1 MLSSQTVYV
10 LGPLH
15 VGIQLCYLRHL
26 GRVLGPDEV
35 PHAKLLGLVAAQLK
49 VSPGVW
55 DLYANRDQT
64 RREHLRENSRKGIL
78 CTPSVNSPR
87 KQSMSFRTR
96 SVTRGKS
103 FLRAFSREKRYLTCV
118 NFLFLSSAQVQSRPP
133 LRGRVFPGDREE
145 FVYRALVI
153 GIGAI
158 LQR

>member
-1 MLSSQTVYV
+1 
-10 LGPLH
+10 
-15 VGIQLCYLRHL
+15 
-26 GRVLGPDEV
+26 
-35 PHAKLLGLVAAQLK
+35 
-49 VSPGVW
+49 
-55 DLYANRDQT
+55 
-64 RREHLRENSRKGIL
+64 
-78 CTPSVNSPR
+78 
-87 KQSMSFRTR
+87 MSFRTR

-145 FVYRALVI
+145 FVYRPLVI